1 MSREASAWV
10 RSFRAF
16 IAGCR
21 ERDPLPSRESLSPA
35 QEFQCRIIGGSLC
48 TWLDRWGPQVLQ
60 QRAALHRAAGVEEQ
74 ALVVFT
80 SDVAGLA
87 AAAEIVDPRLA
98 RRVVFLRAD
107 EYEEWISEHPDE
119 LRFHV
124 HTWSTFRVPPEKELL
139 SRARRRF
146 ELIRGE
152 EFWQHSEGTLWAPL
166 AGQAADHLWAW
177 DREVPRL
184 LEEAF
189 ESRVF

>member
-1 MSREASAWV
+1 MFMESPDWV
-10 RSFRAF
+10 TSLRTYIADCRA
-16 IAGCR
+16 R
-21 ERDPLPSRESLSPA
+21 HPLPRRADLSLA
-35 QEFQCRIIGGSLC
+35 QEWQCRIVGGSLC

-60 QRAALHRAAGVEEQ
+60 QRAALHRAAGVEGQ

-87 AAAEIVDPRLA
+87 AAAEIIDPRLT
-98 RRVVFLRAD
+98 RRVVFLRTD
-107 EYEEWISEHPDE
+107 EYEEWISQHPDE
-119 LRFHV
+119 FRFHV
-124 HTWSTFRVPPEKELL
+124 HSWSTFRVPPEKELL

-146 ELIRGE
+146 ELTRGE

-177 DREVPRL
+177 DGEEPRL

-189 ESRVF
+189 ESRV